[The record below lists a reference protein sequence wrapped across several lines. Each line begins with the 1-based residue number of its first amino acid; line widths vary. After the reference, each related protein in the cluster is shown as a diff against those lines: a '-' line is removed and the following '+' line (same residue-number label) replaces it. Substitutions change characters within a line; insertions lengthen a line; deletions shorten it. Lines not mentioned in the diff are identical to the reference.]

1 MSCSNDLDFMEIKEN
16 KTYHIKLIRLWE
28 PEPKLI
34 WQGKAK
40 FHIQR
45 RRNGDIGMLTPRLDD
60 IPVPWAEYCQ
70 EDIEEN
76 GNCVCEDYLM
86 EIDEP

>member
-1 MSCSNDLDFMEIKEN
+1 MEIKEDI
-16 KTYHIKLIRLWE
+16 KYHVRLIRLFD

-34 WQGKAK
+34 WEGDVR

-45 RRNGDIGMLTPRLDD
+45 KPNGNISVLTPKPED
-60 IPVPWAEYCQ
+60 IPLSWAEYCQ
-70 EDIEEN
+70 EDIESN

-86 EIDEP
+86 EIR